1 MTNRN
6 KSVSGSRP
14 GAKAMMTKAS
24 DALDFIKRMIASG
37 RTVYVRTA
45 LKNTMITPKTYAKWE
60 ASGRPLFK
68 LSSKGDLMMAR
79 GSSYDSLTFGPEIL
93 GVTLTAMSRPG
104 EKAMMAAA
112 KDWDLSVTD
121 EEYAALIADDAV
133 SKKIIG
139 DSQYQVTAA
148 DLAVEKRAKAAMQ
161 TAQARRDAWHKRW
174 EAATTDAERT
184 RIEQQALAEESKMRK
199 YRVRMPNFGPR
210 RPGPRARFAV
220 EDEFYFGKPGQ
231 PERFDASSLDRG
243 DFADASTSPMLGK
256 LLAAKAMPE
265 GGWRAVQAGSD
276 TLVISFEDADLASD
290 FGRRVASKGY
300 NATSPVQAIGRYWNV
315 EVKNG

>member
-6 KSVSGSRP
+6 KSVSG
-14 GAKAMMTKAS
+14 
-24 DALDFIKRMIASG
+24 
-37 RTVYVRTA
+37 
-45 LKNTMITPKTYAKWE
+45 
-60 ASGRPLFK
+60 
-68 LSSKGDLMMAR
+68 
-79 GSSYDSLTFGPEIL
+79 
-93 GVTLTAMSRPG
+93 SRPG

-112 KDWDLSVTD
+112 KDWDLPVTD

-139 DSQYQVTAA
+139 DSQYKVTAA

-231 PERFDASSLDRG
+231 PERFAVEVVASRGSKRAEIKRDATGRWAAVLIQSNRTGIPGGPADEQVLDMKWFANEANARRAAAKMLASRPGQPERFDASSLDRG
-243 DFADASTSPMLGK
+243 DFADASTSPILGK